1 MIENNSQEYIKKLKT
16 LQAGDRIQCQ
26 PSDTLSVFY
35 RINHCGVMGNNLN
48 PCKYCP
54 GYVLYKE
61 NDILRESCPFWIDA
75 CGVNESI
82 EIIQVNYLSEDD
94 FKI

>member
-1 MIENNSQEYIKKLKT
+1 
-16 LQAGDRIQCQ
+16 
-26 PSDTLSVFY
+26 
-35 RINHCGVMGNNLN
+35 MGNNLN